1 MREKLGLKEL
11 ENEVPLTAIQR
22 MIQPVLVTKCSS
34 VSGKLY
40 LASEMQQLDTIG
52 IDAVA
57 AAINDLVSEN
67 AKPLMFYDNITCARP
82 KVEKLK
88 EIEAGIEQGCILG
101 SIRYT
106 GSEIKELPD
115 VFAYDQYDLVG
126 FAAGVVDKKKKAEAV
141 PVRDGDVIIGLPSNG
156 LHNNGYVAA
165 RKKLYLS
172 KASME
177 IYYETL
183 GATLGELLL
192 TPTKFYRKAMEAA
205 FDSGIPIKSCIQ
217 VAHGGLDRAVRLLL
231 HNQAGAVIKQKTD
244 NIPPLYGMLRGDG
257 NISEEQMRQTF
268 NMGIGMLLVVAEED
282 ADAMAEVLENAGEEP
297 EFIGLIER
305 DSYTIRY
312 IKG

>member
-11 ENEVPLTAIQR
+11 QNEVPLSAIQR
-22 MIQPVLVTKCSS
+22 MMQPVLLTKCTS
-34 VSGKLY
+34 VSGKLS
-40 LASEMQQLDTIG
+40 LASEMQQFDTIG

-57 AAINDLVSEN
+57 SAINDLAAEN

-88 EIEAGIEQGCILG
+88 EIEAGIERGCILG

-115 VFAYDQYDLVG
+115 ALAYDQYDLVG
-126 FAAGVVDKKKKAEAV
+126 FAAGVFDKKKRAEAL
-141 PVRDGDVIIGLPSNG
+141 PVKDGDVIIALPSNG

-183 GATLGELLL
+183 GSTLGELLL
-192 TPTKFYRKAMEAA
+192 EPTRLYRQAMEAA
-205 FDSGIPIKSCIQ
+205 YDSGIPIKSCVQ

-244 NIPPLYGMLRGDG
+244 NIPPLYGMLRVDG

-268 NMGIGMLLVVAEED
+268 NMGVGMLLVVAEEE
-282 ADAMAEVLENAGEEP
+282 ADAMAEVLENVGEEP

>member
-1 MREKLGLKEL
+1 LREKLGLKEL
-11 ENEVPLTAIQR
+11 QNEVPLTTIQR
-22 MIQPVLVTKCSS
+22 MMQPMLLTKVSS
-34 VSGKLY
+34 VSGKLC

-57 AAINDLVSEN
+57 SAINDLAAEN
-67 AKPLMFYDNITCARP
+67 AKPLLFYDNVTCARP
-82 KVEKLK
+82 KVEKIK
-88 EIEAGIEQGCILG
+88 ELEAGIERGCILG

-115 VFAYDQYDLVG
+115 AFAYDQYDLVG
-126 FAAGVVDKKKKAEAV
+126 FAAGVFDKKKRAEV
-141 PVRDGDVIIGLPSNG
+141 LPIKDGDVIIALPSNG

-192 TPTKFYRKAMEAA
+192 QPTKFYRKAMEAA
-205 FDSGIPIKSCIQ
+205 FDSGIPIKSCMQ
-217 VAHGGLDRAVRLLL
+217 VTHGGLDRAVRLLL
-231 HNQAGAVIKQKTD
+231 HNQAGAVIKQKSD
-244 NIPPLYGMLRGDG
+244 SIPPLYGMLRVDG
-257 NISEEQMRQTF
+257 NISDEQMRQTF
-268 NMGIGMLLVVAEED
+268 NMGVGMLLVVAEEE